1 MLLIQVFDVE
11 NRSAIVQTHT
21 LFSIVKM
28 VGAVVMVLMAAA
40 IAYATITGILY
51 WSGIGV

>member
-1 MLLIQVFDVE
+1 M
-11 NRSAIVQTHT
+11 QTQT
-21 LFSIVKM
+21 LFSVVKM

-40 IAYATITGILY
+40 IAYATIIGISY